1 MTQQESKSQGEG
13 KEKDYE
19 ARIIEHLQQSPSG
32 LTITDIHN
40 GINASRITVS
50 KYISV
55 LEAKKKVFSKKIGA
69 YKLYFV
75 TERSFI
81 PKTPMLAYYAG
92 LLSSIKSEFPDLN
105 KFKEFGYIINDFM
118 TFPFSSSPNGT
129 MQWKDGL
136 MKEFMKY
143 YTNVYPH
150 LDLTMDRNV
159 IIEEDISDD
168 GKTAIIRLKNL
179 KVFDISENFDVHYY
193 IISGIIEKAFS
204 KMLKREVICN
214 VKKIDAS
221 EKIVEISIEIKNK

>member
-1 MTQQESKSQGEG
+1 MTAQNSKNPGES

-19 ARIIEHLQQSPSG
+19 GRIIEHLQQSPSG

-55 LEAKKKVFSKKIGA
+55 LEAREKVFSKKIGA

-92 LLSSIKSEFPDLN
+92 LLSSIKSEFSDLN
-105 KFKEFGYIINDFM
+105 KFKEFGYIIHEFM

-129 MQWKDGL
+129 MQWKAGL
-136 MKEFMKY
+136 MKEFMKFY
-143 YTNVYPH
+143 ADIYPH

-159 IIEEDISDD
+159 IIEEDIYDD
-168 GKTAIIRLKNL
+168 GNSAIIRLKNL
-179 KVFDISENFDVHYY
+179 KVFDISENFDIHYY

-204 KMLKREVICN
+204 NRLKREVKCN

>member
-1 MTQQESKSQGEG
+1 MTTQNSKKQGES

-19 ARIIEHLQQSPSG
+19 VRILEHLQQSPSG

-55 LEAKKKVFSKKIGA
+55 LEEKEKVFSKKIGA

-92 LLSSIKSEFPDLN
+92 LLSSIKSEFSDLS
-105 KFKEFGYIINDFM
+105 KFKEFVYIINEFM
-118 TFPFSSSPNGT
+118 TFPFSSFPNDT
-129 MQWKDGL
+129 MEWKASL

-143 YTNVYPH
+143 YTNIYPH

-168 GKTAIIRLKNL
+168 AKTAIIRLKNL
-179 KVFDISENFDVHYY
+179 KVFDISENFDVHFH
-193 IISGIIEKAFS
+193 IIAGITEKAFS
-204 KMLKREVICN
+204 KILNRDVECN
-214 VKKIDAS
+214 VQKIDTS
-221 EKIVEISIEIKNK
+221 EKTVEISVEIKSK